1 MYLEKGLHSETTFN
15 FKPKF
20 FVFMFQLMDV
30 YFEGPS
36 LPGEPLRMKLG
47 DIVYCPHIAC
57 LNNTHSEGLT
67 ICIYDQLAIYM
78 HDHKTLT
85 EYQCPRMPENDLAAQ
100 RREEK
105 ARTEKNRESV
115 WKETKVDHDYLT
127 EAERTWV
134 HCSRQKKEKT
144 YLSSVLSQIP

>member
-57 LNNTHSEGLT
+57 LNNIHSEGLT

-78 HDHKTLT
+78 YDHKTLT
-85 EYQCPRMPENDLAAQ
+85 EYQCPRM
-100 RREEK
+100 
-105 ARTEKNRESV
+105 T
-115 WKETKVDHDYLT
+115 
-127 EAERTWV
+127 
-134 HCSRQKKEKT
+134 
-144 YLSSVLSQIP
+144 